1 MTINV
6 WKSEFEAE
14 GEPKFQVSLNDETE
28 YPDPVI
34 LTAYHSHQEAWDRAI
49 AEADKR
55 GLTAVDEI
63 DGDTYTPDAA

>member
-14 GEPKFQVSLNDETE
+14 GEPEFQVSLNDETE
-28 YPDPVI
+28 QLDPVI
-34 LTAYHSHQEAWDRAI
+34 LTACHSHQKAWDRAI

-63 DGDTYTPDAA
+63 EGDTYTPDAA